1 MNSTTT
7 NEELA
12 RQRMRLIISLRFQT
26 VPFQVMKSKF
36 YSSLHLPFNPSA
48 TKQTLLCE
56 MLRAVDCQAMT
67 DTQWD
72 ALFGGSLLRWLELKH
87 SSLFQYM
94 FESHMLSPAHR
105 DEVNQT
111 YNQMAEFNTFQQL
124 LQHNNSDLPSV
135 SSFPPNLSPEQL
147 RSADCLS
154 GDDQEDSA
162 SSDSSGALLHLDL
175 NTLEENCQDTYAFL
189 QSSPLGM
196 DHPESFMD
204 PDTDIIRGSF
214 SDSEVSNPSPT
225 YFYEVL
231 QKPQKHFFPEDIS
244 TSISPRSSSPPNITP
259 GTSTPTF
266 ISPYRTHTFISFSD
280 PWQQTTSSTA
290 PSLSPQQQTAA
301 ACPTIPTADTQFIKS
316 SRNCPTELS
325 RLPLPNPYTIPP
337 TS

>member
-1 MNSTTT
+1 
-7 NEELA
+7 
-12 RQRMRLIISLRFQT
+12 
-26 VPFQVMKSKF
+26 
-36 YSSLHLPFNPSA
+36 
-48 TKQTLLCE
+48 

-94 FESHMLSPAHR
+94 FESHVLSPAHR

-154 GDDQEDSA
+154 GDDQEDS
-162 SSDSSGALLHLDL
+162 SDSSGALLHLDL
-175 NTLEENCQDTYAFL
+175 NTLEENWQDTYAFL
-189 QSSPLGM
+189 QISSPLGM

-225 YFYEVL
+225 YFMKCFKNL
-231 QKPQKHFFPEDIS
+231 SDGSFLKTSPLASLPAPHRHRRLLPHLHPHLHFPI
-244 TSISPRSSSPPNITP
+244 
-259 GTSTPTF
+259 
-266 ISPYRTHTFISFSD
+266 
-280 PWQQTTSSTA
+280 Q
-290 PSLSPQQQTAA
+290 
-301 ACPTIPTADTQFIKS
+301 
-316 SRNCPTELS
+316 
-325 RLPLPNPYTIPP
+325 NPHVHIIE
-337 TS
+337 